1 MTKSE
6 KQTIINALKTY
17 SACTEV
23 DAKTCRLANDT
34 KMTAYYEAEHDK
46 AEAMLSVF
54 KEILDKPC
62 GTVKI

>member
-23 DAKTCRLANDT
+23 DAKTCRRGNDT
-34 KMTAYYEAEHDK
+34 KMAAYYEAEHNK
-46 AEAMLSVF
+46 AKAMLCVF
-54 KEILDKPC
+54 NEILDKPC